1 MHHSIHRHIHH
12 HHYHRDLSGRFER
25 SWRRG
30 RRRYD
35 DVDAVIAFLEERQRD
50 LEQAA
55 ADVAAKVQRLKE
67 RRDARTA
74 STPADTAFTPEG
86 ASDPAAPTD
95 KS

>member
-12 HHYHRDLSGRFER
+12 HHDGRGLSGRPER

-30 RRRYD
+30 GRRYD
-35 DVDAVIAFLEERQRD
+35 DLDAVIAFLEERQRD

-74 STPADTAFTPEG
+74 STPEGTAE
-86 ASDPAAPTD
+86 PAAPTGG
-95 KS
+95 S